1 MEKQQMNDCNV
12 KNLKYRII
20 FDKTTD
26 GRLYTQPTVS
36 KVAAMIFGDV
46 DTS

>member
-20 FDKTTD
+20 SDKTTD
-26 GRLYTQPTVS
+26 GRLYTQLNVS